1 MRGARETFPLFAA
14 ADVPLSLTDDVPRL
28 RENRRRRG
36 GYMSADEFD
45 NFAAFGPLFAGR

>member
-1 MRGARETFPLFAA
+1 MRGVREIFPVLAA

-28 RENRRRRG
+28 RENRRRG